1 MLTFSE
7 NKPFLLQHFFQVK
20 KKKIVSDN
28 EKIKMIVV
36 SKTYRFMAAIKITEN
51 RQM

>member
-1 MLTFSE
+1 MNPSYFNIFPSQE
-7 NKPFLLQHFFQVK
+7 
-20 KKKIVSDN
+20 KIVSDN

-36 SKTYRFMAAIKITEN
+36 SKTYRFMTAIKITKN